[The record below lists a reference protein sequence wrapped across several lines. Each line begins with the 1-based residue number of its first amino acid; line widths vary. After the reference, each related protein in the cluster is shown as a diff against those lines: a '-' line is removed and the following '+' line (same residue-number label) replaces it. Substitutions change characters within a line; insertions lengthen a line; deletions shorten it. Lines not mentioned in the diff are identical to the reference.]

1 MYQTTTSVWIP
12 CFKFNSSSNLHLK
25 NKNSWL
31 IRSFIVPPTSIYFFS
46 FCVVCWLLERLSHNR
61 ALTIRKRIYVWMVV

>member
-31 IRSFIVPPTSIYFFS
+31 IRSFIVPPTSIYFFH
-46 FCVVCWLLERLSHNR
+46 FVLFVDYLRDWVIIVL
-61 ALTIRKRIYVWMVV
+61 